1 MIWYLIGTL
10 AMLLAFAM
18 AMAQAARSM
27 GADFEGY

>member
-18 AMAQAARSM
+18 VVVQATRSM
-27 GADFEGY
+27 AADFDGY